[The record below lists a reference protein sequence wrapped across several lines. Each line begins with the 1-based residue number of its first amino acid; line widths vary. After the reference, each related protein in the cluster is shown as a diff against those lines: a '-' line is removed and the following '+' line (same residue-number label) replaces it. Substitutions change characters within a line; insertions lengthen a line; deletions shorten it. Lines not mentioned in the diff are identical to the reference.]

1 MTYGSKSAASEAGAG
16 VVIFSN
22 PSSSS
27 TTVSYGHSGYGAS
40 PSNSSPTVVTV
51 VTVPPAETPD
61 VVAATNAVYGYLQA
75 IRALNRTNVSI
86 PEISTALSIPH
97 ADVITAL
104 QKLKERGVK
113 YKS

>member
-1 MTYGSKSAASEAGAG
+1 MTHAKSATSKSDTGA
-16 VVIFSN
+16 VIFSN

-27 TTVSYGHSGYGAS
+27 VTVSYGYSGYS
-40 PSNSSPTVVTV
+40 TLPSNSSHTTVTV
-51 VTVPPAETPD
+51 VTTPPVETPD
-61 VVAATNAVYGYLQA
+61 IVATTNAVYGYLQA
-75 IRALNRTNVSI
+75 IRALDRTNVSI

-104 QKLKERGVK
+104 QKLKEKGVK